1 MFRAIG
7 RPPSFSNIPVWI
19 FDASINFLQGL
30 ADLFQNEQLENAA
43 ELGRI
48 GKYYAVE
55 DMVEETNRYGT
66 ISLQEHFDRIAADGQ
81 EYDPYTTM
89 TGILGLLKNDDREEA
104 ENKSLQAGNANTVI
118 VDMASSLTPMNGTSL
133 VSDTP
138 AVARS
143 AEGVY

>member
-104 ENKSLQAGNANTVI
+104 ENQVTVI